1 MRKSIFKSFAVAAGT
16 GLALGFAH
24 AHAAPSLPFGGGS
37 ALFADSGSDVSH
49 EPARSALEG
58 MMARFI
64 RIDAEETAAAAV
76 EADSNECPEEK
87 KTKLAESE
95 KDEKSD
101 KGAPQG
107 PEPIYFA
114 F

>member
-1 MRKSIFKSFAVAAGT
+1 MRKSIFKSFAVAAGM

-37 ALFADSGSDVSH
+37 ALFADSGSDASTDQ
-49 EPARSALEG
+49 ASSALEN
-58 MMARFI
+58 MMQRFI
-64 RIDAEETAAAAV
+64 RIDAEETAAAGV
-76 EADSNECPEEK
+76 ETESSECPEEK
-87 KTKLAESE
+87 KTKLAESD

-101 KGAPQG
+101 KSAPQG

>member
-1 MRKSIFKSFAVAAGT
+1 MSNSIFKTFAVAAGS

-24 AHAAPSLPFGGGS
+24 AQAAPSLPFAGGS
-37 ALFADSGSDVSH
+37 ALFAESGSEAAR
-49 EPARSALEG
+49 EPASSALEG

-64 RIDAEETAAAAV
+64 RIDAEETAAAGV
-76 EADSNECPEEK
+76 EAESTECPEEK

-101 KGAPQG
+101 KDAPQG